1 MRQRDILFFWFP
13 LFTSWLLMTAEGP
26 IISAAIN
33 RLPDEVVM
41 LAAMGIVLSLS
52 VTIESPII
60 NLLATSTALVRDRSS
75 YLLVRKF
82 TIHWIILLTLISFAI
97 AFSPLFEVIVINWL
111 NIPIE
116 VAQWVQP
123 GMKIMVFWSAA
134 IGWRRFLQ
142 GIMIRYD
149 QTRKVAWGTVVRLTT
164 SAGVVVLLALWGQW
178 PGVIIGAI
186 GLMAGVLA
194 EAAYATFAVQPLIS
208 NELSQVSPATPSSAL
223 TYRELFW
230 FHLPL
235 AGTSFLILLIQPM
248 VTTSLARLDQPTL
261 SLAAWPVLFQI
272 LLVARAP
279 ALALPEVVI
288 ARYQSSGDFA
298 PLRRFSF
305 LMAATITI
313 AITLFVFL
321 PSAQFYIFQIQ
332 DMTQPVGELALS
344 ALPLFILYPGIAVFI
359 SWLRGL
365 LIRSRQTRYVNSGMA
380 INLALTAVLLL
391 VGVRLQW
398 PGLPA
403 AALALNV
410 AVLAELIYLSLKTR
424 TTLPFGLHLFGSTK
438 AQLSQS

>member
-33 RLPDEVVM
+33 RLPDEVIM
-41 LAAMGIVLSLS
+41 LAAMGIVMSLS

-75 YLLVRKF
+75 YLLVRRF
-82 TIHWIILLTLISFAI
+82 TVHWIIILTLLSFAV
-97 AFSPLFEVIVINWL
+97 AFSPLYEVIVIDWL

-116 VAQWVQP
+116 VSQWVQP

-142 GIMIRYD
+142 GIMIRFD
-149 QTRKVAWGTVVRLTT
+149 QTRKVAWGTMVRLAA
-164 SAGVVVLLALWGQW
+164 SAGAVVLLAVWGQW

-194 EAAYATFAVQPLIS
+194 EAAYATFAVQPLIRD
-208 NELSQVSPATPSSAL
+208 NLSQISTTTPSTAL
-223 TYRELFW
+223 TYRDLFW

-248 VTTSLARLDQPTL
+248 VTTSLARLDQPTQ

-288 ARYQSSGDFA
+288 ARYQSSGDFL

-313 AITLFVFL
+313 VITLFVVL
-321 PSAQFYIFQIQ
+321 PTAQIYIFRIQ
-332 DMTQPVGELALS
+332 DMTEPVGELALS
-344 ALPLFILYPGIAVFI
+344 SLPLFVLYPGIAVFI

-365 LIRSRQTRYVNSGMA
+365 LIKSRHTRYVNSGMA
-380 INLALTAVLLL
+380 INLTLTASLLL

-424 TTLPFGLHLFGSTK
+424 TTLPIDLQLFGSPK
-438 AQLSQS
+438 AQFSQS